1 MRCPMCEDAVLQVSH
16 RHGIEVDTCPRCKGI
31 WLDRGELEKILDALD
46 AQLDEVA
53 AGRPAT
59 AGSPLPPPPAV
70 VHPPVGDPTGRHDGS
85 WTTPEVRS
93 GPARAAKSP
102 PPGWKKAK
110 KSKKHK
116 SVLAALLDEVL

>member
-1 MRCPMCEDAVLQVSH
+1 MCEDAVLQASH

-31 WLDRGELEKILDALD
+31 WLDRGELEKVLDALD
-46 AQLDEVA
+46 AQLDAATTGRSVA
-53 AGRPAT
+53 TGPKA
-59 AGSPLPPPPAV
+59 SPLPPPPAA
-70 VHPPVGDPTGRHDGS
+70 VHPLDDDPPGRHDGS

-110 KSKKHK
+110 RSKKHK